1 MKKRIFTSP
10 AFAWLVAQLIR
21 VYSRTFRLT
30 LENEQDW
37 HEYLEKGG
45 RVILCSWHQQ
55 FFSFIRPFGRY
66 RAYRPGLMI
75 SRSSDGNI
83 IAGIANQM
91 GWQSVR
97 GSSSR
102 GGLRAMQEMIQHINK
117 HRLGGH
123 VVDGPRGPIGVVKKG
138 IVHIARETGAMLVPI
153 YAEASNSWTFR
164 SWDRFFIPK
173 PFSRVCIRFGD
184 LIPMAPDNDD
194 PDWLE
199 QQRSSLESTMLP
211 GLV

>member
-1 MKKRIFTSP
+1 MKKRILRSP
-10 AFAWLVAQLIR
+10 AFAWLAAQLIR
-21 VYSRTFRLT
+21 VYSWTFRLT
-30 LENEQDW
+30 FENEQEW
-37 HEYLEKGG
+37 HDYLEQGG

-55 FFSFIRPFGRY
+55 FFSFIRPFRRY

-75 SRSSDGNI
+75 SRSADGNI
-83 IAGIANQM
+83 IAGIAKQM
-91 GWQSVR
+91 GWKSIR

-102 GGLRAMQEMIQHINK
+102 GGLQAMHEMIQHINE

-138 IVHIARETGAMLVPI
+138 VVHMARETGAMLVPI
-153 YAEASNSWTFR
+153 YAEASNAWTFR

-184 LIPMAPDNDD
+184 LIPLTQDNDD

-199 QQRSSLESTMLP
+199 QQRTLIQSTMLP
-211 GLV
+211 GLA